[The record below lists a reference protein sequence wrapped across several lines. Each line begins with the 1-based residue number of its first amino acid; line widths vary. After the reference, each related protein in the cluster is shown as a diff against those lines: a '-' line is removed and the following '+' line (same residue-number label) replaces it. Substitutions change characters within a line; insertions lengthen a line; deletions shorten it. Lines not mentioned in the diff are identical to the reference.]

1 MKKLGILFI
10 AVLLVQLTQAQDEIS
25 NNREE
30 TQVLFSGHKSN
41 GWYGAFTM
49 GYSQIDGRDA
59 LISGARGAFVFDQ
72 KLAIGLGGYGF
83 VNNLDYHSY
92 YDNNPDRQFML
103 AGGYGGLIVEPIV
116 AGRKAVHLSFP
127 VLFGIGGVALVDNH
141 NWGWDWDFDPY
152 HPNSEYDNDVFFV
165 IEPSAEVE
173 FNLTRWFRAAAYASY
188 RFTSNIELYQTDS
201 KVLDGFSFGMTF
213 KFGKLN

>member
-1 MKKLGILFI
+1 MKKLGILL
-10 AVLLVQLTQAQDEIS
+10 AVVMLVQIAQAQDDY
-25 NNREE
+25 NN
-30 TQVLFSGHKSN
+30 QVQTLFSGHRSN

-92 YDNNPDRQFML
+92 FQDNPDQQFML

-116 AGRKAVHLSFP
+116 GGRKAVHLSFP
-127 VLFGIGGVALVDNH
+127 VLFGLGGVALVDNH
-141 NWGWDWDFDPY
+141 GYGWDWNFDPY
-152 HPNSEYDNDVFFV
+152 YSNTEYDNDVFFV
-165 IEPSAEVE
+165 IEPSAELE

>member
-1 MKKLGILFI
+1 MKKLGILL
-10 AVLLVQLTQAQDEIS
+10 AVVMLVQIAKAQDNY
-25 NNREE
+25 NN
-30 TQVLFSGHKSN
+30 QVQTLFSGHRSN

-92 YDNNPDRQFML
+92 FQDNPDQQFML

-116 AGRKAVHLSFP
+116 GGRKAVHLSFP
-127 VLFGIGGVALVDNH
+127 VLFGLGGVALVDNH
-141 NWGWDWDFDPY
+141 GYGWDWNFDPY
-152 HPNSEYDNDVFFV
+152 YSNTEYDNDVFFV
-165 IEPSAEVE
+165 IEPSAELE

>member
-1 MKKLGILFI
+1 MKKLGILLLV
-10 AVLLVQLTQAQDEIS
+10 VLLVQVAQAQDDY
-25 NNREE
+25 NN
-30 TQVLFSGHKSN
+30 QVQTLFSSHKSN

-59 LISGARGAFVFDQ
+59 LVSGARGAFVFDQ

-92 YDNNPDRQFML
+92 YQDNPEQQFML

-141 NWGWDWDFDPY
+141 GYGWDWNFDPY
-152 HPNSEYDNDVFFV
+152 YSNTEYDNDVFFV
-165 IEPSAEVE
+165 IEPSAELE

-188 RFTSNIELYQTDS
+188 RFTSNIELYQTDTN
-201 KVLDGFSFGMTF
+201 VLDGFSFGMTF

>member
-1 MKKLGILFI
+1 MKKLGILVVVI
-10 AVLLVQLTQAQDEIS
+10 MLVQIAKAQDNY
-25 NNREE
+25 NN
-30 TQVLFSGHKSN
+30 QVQTLFSGHRSN

-92 YDNNPDRQFML
+92 FQDNPDQQFML

-116 AGRKAVHLSFP
+116 GGRKAVHLSFP
-127 VLFGIGGVALVDNH
+127 VLFGLGGVALVDNH
-141 NWGWDWDFDPY
+141 GYGWDWNFDPY
-152 HPNSEYDNDVFFV
+152 YSNTEYDNDVFFV
-165 IEPSAEVE
+165 IEPSAELE

>member
-1 MKKLGILFI
+1 MKKVGILVLI
-10 AVLLVQLTQAQDEIS
+10 VLLVQLVKAQDEY
-25 NNREE
+25 NNGVQ
-30 TQVLFSGHKSN
+30 TLFSGHKSN

-92 YDNNPDRQFML
+92 YGESQDQQFML
-103 AGGYGGLIVEPIV
+103 AGGYGGLIVEPILG
-116 AGRKAVHLSFP
+116 GRKAVHLSFP
-127 VLFGIGGVALVDNH
+127 VLFGLGGVALVDNH
-141 NWGWDWDFDPY
+141 GYGWDWNFDPY
-152 HPNSEYDNDVFFV
+152 YPGTEYGNDVFFV
-165 IEPSAEVE
+165 IEPSAELE

-188 RFTSNIELYQTDS
+188 RFTSDIELYQTD
-201 KVLDGFSFGMTF
+201 KDVLDGFSFGMTF